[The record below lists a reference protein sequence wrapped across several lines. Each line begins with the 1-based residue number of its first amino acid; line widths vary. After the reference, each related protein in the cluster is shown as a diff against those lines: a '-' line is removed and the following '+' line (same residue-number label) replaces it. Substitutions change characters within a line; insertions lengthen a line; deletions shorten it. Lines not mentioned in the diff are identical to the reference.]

1 MTNRPEFIADPLS
14 RRAFLSRCG
23 LGFGGLALSDL
34 LASEARAGAAPPTSR
49 ARARAKSV
57 IYVHLAGAPPQV
69 DTFDCKPTLQ
79 RLHGSKCPKE
89 FIEGKRLAFT
99 KGHPNLLGSPHP
111 FERIG
116 KAGIYA
122 TTKLPHFRRIVDEV
136 TVVRSMTTDQFNH
149 APAELL
155 IFTGSQVFGGAS
167 MGSWATWGLGSPN
180 RDLPGFLVLISGD
193 SDPTGGKALWSSSYL
208 PSNYQGVQLR
218 SQGDPVLYVSDP
230 RGMSRESRR
239 NSLDALRRLNEI
251 EHETSRDPE
260 TLARIEQ
267 FELAYRMQTSVP
279 GVMDIGKEPSSVLE
293 EYGAAPGHASFANNC
308 LLARRLVEA
317 GVRFVQLFDWGW
329 DVHGTGPGDDLVS
342 AFPAKCSQVDRPLAA
357 LVLDLKRRG
366 LLDETLVVCG
376 GEFGRT
382 SFVEGRDGSTFA
394 GRDHHPGCFSMW
406 FAGAGIHRG
415 FAFGQTDELGYTV
428 VENPVTPRDLQA
440 TILHLLGLD
449 PFKLRYPSQG
459 LEQRLIGPTDE
470 ARIRHELFA

>member
-1 MTNRPEFIADPLS
+1 MDRSEFVSDPLS
-14 RRAFLSRCG
+14 RRAFLSRSA
-23 LGFGGLALSDL
+23 LGFGSLALADL
-34 LASEARAGAAPPTSR
+34 LAPESFAGVARGTMR
-49 ARARAKSV
+49 NRARAKSV

-69 DTFDCKPTLQ
+69 DWLDCKPTLQ
-79 RLHGSKCPKE
+79 RLNGSKCPKE

-111 FERIG
+111 FDRIG
-116 KAGIYA
+116 EAGVYV
-122 TTKLPHFRRIVDEV
+122 TSLMPHFRRIVDEV

-155 IFTGSQVFGGAS
+155 MFTGSQVFGGAS
-167 MGSWATWGLGSPN
+167 MGSWVTWGLGSPN
-180 RDLPGFLVLISGD
+180 RDLPGFMVMISGD

-208 PSNYQGVQLR
+208 PSNFQGVQLR
-218 SQGDPVLYVSDP
+218 SMGDPVLYVSDP
-230 RGMSRESRR
+230 KGMDRATRR
-239 NSLDALRRLNEI
+239 RSLDALKRLNEL
-251 EHETSRDPE
+251 EYDRSNDPE
-260 TLARIEQ
+260 TLARVEQ
-267 FELAYRMQTSVP
+267 FELAYRMQMSVP
-279 GVMDIGKEPSSVLE
+279 GVMDIQSESPEVLA
-293 EYGAAPGHASFANNC
+293 EYGAAPGRASFANNC

-329 DVHGTGPGDDLVS
+329 DVHGTGPGDDLNT
-342 AFPAKCSQVDRPLAA
+342 AYPNKCKDVDRALAA
-357 LVLDLKRRG
+357 LIVDLKRRG
-366 LLDETLVVCG
+366 LLEETLVVCG

-406 FAGAGIHRG
+406 LAGAGVHRG
-415 FAFGQTDELGYTV
+415 HVFGKTDELGYTV
-428 VENPVTPRDLQA
+428 VENPVTPRDLAA

-470 ARIRHELFA
+470 ARVRHELFA

>member
-1 MTNRPEFIADPLS
+1 MDRSDSVFDPLT
-14 RRAFLSRCG
+14 RRAFLSRSA
-23 LGFGGLALSDL
+23 LGFGSLALADL
-34 LASEARAGAAPPTSR
+34 LATESFAGVAPSAAPN
-49 ARARAKSV
+49 RARAKSV

-69 DTFDCKPTLQ
+69 DWLDCKPTLQ
-79 RLHGSKCPKE
+79 RLNGSKCPKE

-111 FERIG
+111 FHRIG
-116 KAGIYA
+116 KAGLYV
-122 TTKLPHFRRIVDEV
+122 TSLMPHFRRIVDEV

-155 IFTGSQVFGGAS
+155 MFTGSQVFGGAS
-167 MGSWATWGLGSPN
+167 MGSWVTWGLGSPN
-180 RDLPGFLVLISGD
+180 RDLPGFMVMISGD

-208 PSNYQGVQLR
+208 PSNFQGVQLR

-230 RGMSRESRR
+230 KGMDRMTRR
-239 NSLDALRRLNEI
+239 RSLDALKRLNEL
-251 EHETSRDPE
+251 EYDRSNDPE

-279 GVMDIGKEPSSVLE
+279 GVMDIQSEPPEVLA
-293 EYGAAPGHASFANNC
+293 EYGAAPGRASFANNC

-329 DVHGTGPGDDLVS
+329 DVHGTGPGDDLNT
-342 AFPAKCSQVDRPLAA
+342 AYPNKCRDVDRALAA
-357 LVLDLKRRG
+357 LIVDLKRRG
-366 LLDETLVVCG
+366 LLDETLIVCG

-406 FAGAGIHRG
+406 LAGAGVHRG
-415 FAFGQTDELGYTV
+415 HAFGQTDELGYTV
-428 VENPVTPRDLQA
+428 IENPVTPRDLAA
-440 TILHLLGLD
+440 TILYLLGLD

-470 ARIRHELFA
+470 ARVRYELFA